1 MGKTTGERM
10 KKDNRI
16 RIIALSVLTIAAYIP
31 TFIWMIERWS
41 VKDTYYSHGFLVPLI
56 SGFIVW
62 LKREKLSRIEIKP
75 SPAGWMLFISGI
87 TIHIISALL
96 RVYFT
101 SGFSLLLVLSGIVL
115 LFFGK
120 EYLKELLFP
129 ILFLVSMLPLPLVAT
144 ADISFQLKTFAA
156 QVSTIIINRLG
167 IPAIREG
174 SIIKTMHSY
183 MMVED
188 ICSGIRSLVALISL
202 GALMAY
208 FSGIS
213 KPKKA
218 VLFLSSIPIAVS
230 TNVIRI
236 VSLTLASEMYG
247 AQFATGWFH
256 DTMGVLVFV
265 FAFLGLSLVWKMM
278 E

>member
-1 MGKTTGERM
+1 MRKQDKIKIM
-10 KKDNRI
+10 V
-16 RIIALSVLTIAAYIP
+16 LSLLAIAAYIP
-31 TFIWMIERWS
+31 TFIWMIERWNA
-41 VKDTYYSHGFLVPLI
+41 KDTYYSHGFLVPFI

-62 LKREKLSRIEIKP
+62 LKREKLKKLEIKP
-75 SPAGWMLFISGI
+75 MNAGWLLFLSGI
-87 TIHIISALL
+87 AIHAVSALL

-101 SGFSLLLVLSGIVL
+101 SGFSFLLVAAGLIL

-120 EYLKELLFP
+120 KYLRELLFP
-129 ILFLVSMLPLPLVAT
+129 LLFLIAMIPLPLVAI
-144 ADISFQLKTFAA
+144 ANVSFALKTFAA
-156 QVSTIIINRLG
+156 QVSTVIINKMG

-174 SIIKTMHSY
+174 SIIKTLHSY
-183 MMVED
+183 VIVED

-208 FSGIS
+208 FSPIS
-213 KPKKA
+213 KIKKA
-218 VLFLSSIPIAVS
+218 ILFSSSVPIAVS
-230 TNVIRI
+230 SNMIRI

-265 FAFLGLSLVWKMM
+265 FAFLGLSLIGKML